1 MPLDKLK
8 IRTNCADFLHL
19 LSFFVV
25 YHKNKMDN
33 QLLRTAFYHQL
44 KLGRKALKNDALKI
58 AFYHFENAHILGQK
72 HLIRHTVS
80 HYWMLIFGIRYRK
93 VKEIIGQVVRII
105 ASLLFTLVWV
115 PKGNTGGT
123 NISPI
128 KIMPI
133 RKELK
138 KYF

>member
-1 MPLDKLK
+1 MSNNHIKVEFK
-8 IRTNCADFLHL
+8 KQIHL
-19 LSFFVV
+19 
-25 YHKNKMDN
+25 
-33 QLLRTAFYHQL
+33 
-44 KLGRKALKNDALKI
+44 GKALLKEKRYKN
-58 AFYHFENAHILGQK
+58 AFYHFENAHILGQN
-72 HLIRHTVS
+72 HIVRHTIS
-80 HYWMLIFGIRYRK
+80 HYWMFIIGIKSKNGR
-93 VKEIIGQVVRII
+93 EIIGQFIRII

-115 PKGNTGGT
+115 PKGNSGGA